1 MRKLQYPGLVNN
13 FLHFIS
19 KQFQPN
25 MKRYSLI
32 VLLLIA
38 AIGPATAQKIQAI
51 TQAAPETAGFSSE
64 RLKRIDNAMNEWVQK
79 EWMQCGEAL
88 IIRNGKI
95 VYYKAA
101 GYNDLE
107 AKTPLAKD
115 AIFRIASQTKAITSV
130 AIMILFEEGK
140 LLLSDPVSKYIPSYK
155 NQTVLD
161 KFNLADTTYTTVPAQ
176 TRDYD

>member
-1 MRKLQYPGLVNN
+1 
-13 FLHFIS
+13 
-19 KQFQPN
+19 
-25 MKRYSLI
+25 MKRYLLSITLLVT
-32 VLLLIA
+32 VLLE
-38 AIGPATAQKIQAI
+38 TVAQRTQPV
-51 TQAAPETAGFSSE
+51 TQAVPETQGFSSE

-79 EWMQCGEAL
+79 GWMHCGEAL

-107 AKTPLAKD
+107 AKTPLQKD

-140 LLLSDPVSKYIPSYK
+140 LLLNDAVSKYIPSY
-155 NQTVLD
+155 
-161 KFNLADTTYTTVPAQ
+161 
-176 TRDYD
+176 R